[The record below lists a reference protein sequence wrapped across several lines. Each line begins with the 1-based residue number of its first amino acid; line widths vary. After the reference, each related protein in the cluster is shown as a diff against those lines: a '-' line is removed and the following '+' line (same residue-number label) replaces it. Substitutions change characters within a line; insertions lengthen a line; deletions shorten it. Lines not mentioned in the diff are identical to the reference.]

1 MVFSVAMY
9 ASWNDA
15 WRNWSRSLPLRDRY
29 AGRAGWLGLTAVA
42 LAQAL
47 PLPLLLMLWR
57 SVPRPQVAL
66 AINGLLLLVRLG
78 VLGGTARAY
87 VAALDVLAFA
97 AGRSAGGRAA
107 LAQRAAAASRLAW
120 PDTGSWRLE
129 GFRMK
134 LASLLVGHLA
144 ALLFGLAGL
153 LVALPNPQWW
163 SGDANAVRVFE
174 FGMQYAGA
182 THIVLG
188 AAAVFVFGW
197 VPRPRRTVIF
207 FLVSTL
213 LSLSSELI
221 GTGTGWPFGN
231 YEYTAFLGYK
241 ILDRVPFSIPLSW
254 FSMGLV
260 SYLLGSLLAARLGGR
275 RTFWSLALGVW
286 LLTAWDLV
294 LDPAMAD
301 PSLRVQFWTWHET
314 GPYFGMPIQNLVGWS
329 VTGLLYMGM
338 SRLLWG
344 SDIDVGRIAG
354 TAWFP
359 FTVYVANVGFAM
371 ALSLSAGL
379 WPPVV
384 LAALVGMLPA
394 PWRYGRTGHTC
405 RHSGNARGTPRR
417 AASDPARGQRHP
429 HGMPT
434 RRAPDRPARRGS

>member
-1 MVFSVAMY
+1 
-9 ASWNDA
+9 
-15 WRNWSRSLPLRDRY
+15 
-29 AGRAGWLGLTAVA
+29 
-42 LAQAL
+42 
-47 PLPLLLMLWR
+47 
-57 SVPRPQVAL
+57 
-66 AINGLLLLVRLG
+66 
-78 VLGGTARAY
+78 
-87 VAALDVLAFA
+87 
-97 AGRSAGGRAA
+97 
-107 LAQRAAAASRLAW
+107 
-120 PDTGSWRLE
+120 
-129 GFRMK
+129 MK
-134 LASLLVGHLA
+134 LASLLLVGHLA

-153 LVALPNPQWW
+153 LIALPNPEWW
-163 SGDANAVRVFE
+163 AGDATAVRVFE

-197 VPRPRRTVIF
+197 VVLGPRRTIIF

-260 SYLLGSLLAARLGGR
+260 SYLLGNLLAAKLGGR
-275 RTFWSLALGVW
+275 QTLWSLAIGVW

-301 PSLRVQFWTWHET
+301 PSLQVQFWTWHET

-329 VTGLLYMGM
+329 LTGLLYMGL

-344 SDIDVGRIAG
+344 GDVDVGRITG

-359 FTVYVANVGFAM
+359 FTVYVANVVFAM
-371 ALSLSAGL
+371 ALSLGGGL
-379 WPPVV
+379 WPPVL
-384 LAALVGMLPA
+384 LAALAGLLPA
-394 PWRYGRTGHTC
+394 AIALRSHWPSLLPSLGERMWR
-405 RHSGNARGTPRR
+405 
-417 AASDPARGQRHP
+417 ASPSR
-429 HGMPT
+429 
-434 RRAPDRPARRGS
+434 